1 MERKYFI
8 NTDLGYKDITDK
20 IVEDG
25 YQYIDENRLI
35 NPKPMIFD
43 YKELQWLKEN
53 LNDFV
58 KKSYPQ
64 ISKET
69 LERVGTITTDELKS
83 RPYIFTGFFRGL
95 DEDVYLIKIK
105 DAESKLYN
113 IYLVKYETWSEDE
126 DISNYGIIQ
135 KIRFEN
141 EEWYRN
147 FFSNE
152 DDYNKNKYSDN
163 KTNST
168 KEKISNSRYN
178 TLLGEEE
185 KKIYKTFEGKSYTF
199 EEWKDFEKE
208 QYKIYKEKQNKKGFW
223 DNLFG

>member
-1 MERKYFI
+1 M

-53 LNDFV
+53 LYDFV

-69 LERVGTITTDELKS
+69 LERVETITIDELKS

-113 IYLVKYETWSEDE
+113 IYLVKYETWSDDE
-126 DISNYGIIQ
+126 DISSYGIIQ

-163 KTNST
+163 KTEIIRENIINKSKFST
-168 KEKISNSRYN
+168 LIED
-178 TLLGEEE
+178 EE
-185 KKIYKTFEGKSYTF
+185 KEIYKTFEGRNYTY
-199 EEWKDFEKE
+199 EEWKIFEDE
-208 QYKIYKEKQNKKGFW
+208 QYKIYKEKRDKKGFW